1 MILFNYIIFIWRFVR
16 CKVYFHGIG
25 ADVRCAACEKR
36 KQLNSEHN
44 ANRCVYSH
52 FDYLF
57 SCCSLFS
64 WFYCWVNIAP
74 MSSPDAIRHSDA
86 SYALPI
92 NRRIMFLFFLIV
104 DPFSLYLFSFSFRCT
119 QRNGT
124 LTEVST
130 INTGHN
136 GMDKFGYLDQLN
148 GMNQLPFWDTEPCTN
163 ITASEGSFF
172 PPREFTKSDMRYVY
186 DKDLCRII
194 PLEYIRT
201 VYKDGIPADLYEMPE
216 NTFGDAATNPNNSC
230 YDTEDY
236 KAVKGLQNISP
247 CQYSECSTTDIASTL
262 CKNEMS

>member
-1 MILFNYIIFIWRFVR
+1 MILFNWMNFILARSFHEIGIDACRVERQTQCELLCARAHLFSFHTHYIRDFIVEWISRQCRRLMQFDIQTRWEATNSLSIGVSVF
-16 CKVYFHGIG
+16 VYFF
-25 ADVRCAACEKR
+25 V
-36 KQLNSEHN
+36 Q
-44 ANRCVYSH
+44 
-52 FDYLF
+52 FWLF
-57 SCCSLFS
+57 SSLFS
-64 WFYCWVNIAP
+64 V
-74 MSSPDAIRHSDA
+74 
-86 SYALPI
+86 LP
-92 NRRIMFLFFLIV
+92 
-104 DPFSLYLFSFSFRCT
+104 

-148 GMNQLPFWDTEPCTN
+148 GMPSLPFWDTEPCTN

-216 NTFGDAATNPNNSC
+216 NTFGDSATNSNNSC
-230 YDTEDY
+230 YDTGDY

-247 CQYSECSTTDIASTL
+247 CQYSECSPMRNGLQTVL
-262 CKNEMS
+262 GEN

>member
-1 MILFNYIIFIWRFVR
+1 MKSDPVQYVCEQSTMQIIIANLTHTFLDRIFSILFIFFARFVIVER
-16 CKVYFHGIG
+16 I
-25 ADVRCAACEKR
+25 
-36 KQLNSEHN
+36 SS
-44 ANRCVYSH
+44 ANVVG
-52 FDYLF
+52 
-57 SCCSLFS
+57 CCN
-64 WFYCWVNIAP
+64 W
-74 MSSPDAIRHSDA
+74 HSDA
-86 SYALPI
+86 LSCL
-92 NRRIMFLFFLIV
+92 RIGV
-104 DPFSLYLFSFSFRCT
+104 SSFRQWQQCSFVFILFCPL

-148 GMNQLPFWDTEPCTN
+148 GMAKLPFWDTGPCTN

-172 PPREFTKSDMRYVY
+172 PPREYTSSDMRYVY

-194 PLEYIRT
+194 PLEYKRT

-216 NTFGDAATNPNNSC
+216 NTFGDSTNNPDNSC

-247 CQYSECSTTDIASTL
+247 CQFSEYSIQ
-262 CKNEMS
+262 NENNR